1 MRSIRHG
8 RTVAIAIL
16 MAWYGFQV
24 TGDAANGTNDNLY
37 VTWPPVEPDK
47 AIAAWLII
55 KYVAPDAR
63 FAFVER
69 GTSIS
74 NGILFDVP
82 GADYTRDHRRCTSE
96 AVIHSY
102 HIKDKKALDL
112 ANLARRAEI
121 AFWADDFS
129 AEENA
134 LINEIR
140 DLSSATTNF
149 IAGMKR
155 AIELVD
161 EWASA
166 QQD

>member
-1 MRSIRHG
+1 MRSIRKG
-8 RTVAIAIL
+8 RMLALFAL
-16 MAWYGFQV
+16 MTWCGFR
-24 TGDAANGTNDNLY
+24 GASNAADGTNGTLY

-82 GADYTRDHRRCTSE
+82 GAEYTRDHRRCTSE

-102 HIKDKKALDL
+102 SIKDKKALSL
-112 ANLARRAEI
+112 ANLARRVEI

-134 LINEIR
+134 LINKIR

-149 IAGMKR
+149 NAGMKR